1 MANNRKLFP
10 GLFIV
15 LAGGWLVL
23 VSREPP
29 KPADTVPAA
38 SRTQTGRPPQ
48 PFRDALL
55 EEAKTMAPDVAEQI
69 RQEMKAGG
77 RDPQRRAVLMAWL
90 WHQGDPG
97 SVLQRAEHLVWF
109 IAHEPASEFLD
120 WPPAWFAPGELGP
133 VRMEEILAAWRSAV
147 REHPYDPRPG
157 WLAAKWFERHDERY
171 FVEFLKASL
180 EADPGFG
187 PAVGALA
194 EWCVRQIALQSPA
207 AGEARRLLETSLNP
221 EIQIQAAQRF
231 HQLAEEAEDSH
242 PRRNVWRQEARR
254 CFDRARRIQP
264 NLREEDV
271 FSGAGRGAPA
281 SSAGAPYASPE
292 VQAMLNR
299 GRRQMIRLP
308 VEAFPDLP
316 PAVAAALKR
325 MGCAIPQA
333 FESPMRRGAHNVIR
347 GRFFSAERD
356 SWAALC
362 SVRDTVR
369 LLVFR
374 DESDENPE
382 TLQGG
387 LESAWMQT
395 TGADS
400 AGFSWAITVADEA
413 LIRRYNSAFKGPP
426 LPPLDHEG
434 IESHFLGKASVILYW
449 HNGRWLGLQGAD

>member
-1 MANNRKLFP
+1 MRFRLSVVLFAM
-10 GLFIV
+10 L
-15 LAGGWLVL
+15 GGVWLL
-23 VSREPP
+23 WVSREPP
-29 KPADTVPAA
+29 KPRTAIRETSQTQAGSVPR
-38 SRTQTGRPPQ
+38 S
-48 PFRDALL
+48 FRDALL
-55 EEAKTMAPDVAEQI
+55 EEARTLAPDVAERI
-69 RQEMKAGG
+69 RQEVKAGG
-77 RDPQRRAVLMAWL
+77 RDPQRRALLMAWL
-90 WHQGDPG
+90 WHQGGPG
-97 SVLQRAEHLVWF
+97 SVLQRAEHLVWL

-120 WPPAWFAPGELGP
+120 WPPAWFSPGELGP

-147 REHPYDPRPG
+147 REHPDDPRPA
-157 WLAAKWFERHDERY
+157 WLAAKWFERHEERY

-194 EWCVRQIALQSPA
+194 EWCVRQLALQSPA
-207 AGEARRLLETSLNP
+207 ASEARKLLETSLNP

-242 PRRNVWRQEARR
+242 PQRNVWRQEARR
-254 CFDRARRIQP
+254 CYARARRIEP

-271 FSGAGRGAPA
+271 FSRAGRGANA
-281 SSAGAPYASPE
+281 SLAGAPYASPE
-292 VQAMLNR
+292 VQVMLNR

-316 PAVAAALKR
+316 QAVAAALKR

-333 FESPMRRGAHNVIR
+333 FESPMRRRAHNVIR
-347 GRFFSAERD
+347 GRFFRAERD
-356 SWAALC
+356 SWAVLC

-387 LESAWMQT
+387 LESACMQT

-413 LIRRYNSAFKGPP
+413 LIRRYNSALKGPP
-426 LPPLDHEG
+426 LPPLEHEG

-449 HNGRWLGLQGAD
+449 HNGRWLRLQGAD